1 MMMARPLPLSVGR
14 PVSLSILVA
23 AALLLVGAESPARA
37 GTVKGVVHLADEVG
51 GTRLYQ
57 GYWRLENGNVPVQSA
72 GGAKAETVVVLEVTK
87 DTHPPAAR
95 TVTVE
100 IGGLDARPRL
110 VVLGPGSVVELKN
123 TGKVTH
129 EFSTPDNPS
138 FMPVERLN
146 PGTFRRQK
154 FAAPGGYL
162 IRCAEYPHI
171 AVSAIVVASPF
182 FATLD
187 EKGNFSIP
195 DVPDGKAIL
204 KVWTRGK
211 WAYEQEIDTSK
222 KDPLSIKVSAPK
234 GKETKDNSAE

>member
-1 MMMARPLPLSVGR
+1 MMMARTL
-14 PVSLSILVA
+14 SLSSVVA
-23 AALLLVGAESPARA
+23 ASLLALALAPIPAWA
-37 GTVKGVVHLADEVG
+37 GTVKGVVHLADDANS
-51 GTRLYQ
+51 TRLYQ
-57 GYWRLENGNVPVQSA
+57 GYWRLENGNVPVQSS

-87 DTHPPAAR
+87 DTHAPAAR

-138 FMPVERLN
+138 FMPVERLT

-154 FAAPGGYL
+154 FTIPGGYL

-171 AVSAIVVASPF
+171 AISAIVVASPF
-182 FATLD
+182 FGTLD
-187 EKGNFSIP
+187 EKGNFTIP

-204 KVWTRGK
+204 KVWTRGR
-211 WAYEQEIDTSK
+211 WAHEQEIDTTR
-222 KDPLSIKVSAPK
+222 KDALSIKVSAPK
-234 GKETKDNSAE
+234 GSKETKDNSAE

>member
-1 MMMARPLPLSVGR
+1 MTTLARSLSLWFVVAGSLLLTD
-14 PVSLSILVA
+14 PVSQA
-23 AALLLVGAESPARA
+23 WA
-37 GTVKGVVHLADEVG
+37 GTVKGVVHLTDEASS
-51 GTRLYQ
+51 TRLYQ
-57 GYWRLENGNVPVQSA
+57 GYWRIENGSVPVQSA
-72 GGAKAETVVVLEVTK
+72 GGAKAETVVVLEVTR
-87 DTHPPAAR
+87 DTHAPPAR

-129 EFSTPDNPS
+129 EFSTPENPT
-138 FMPVERLN
+138 FMPIERLN

-154 FAAPGGYL
+154 FSAPGGYL

-171 AVSAIVVASPF
+171 AISAIVVGSSF
-182 FATLD
+182 FSTLD

-195 DVPDGKAIL
+195 DVPDGKAVL

-211 WAYEQEIDTSK
+211 WAYREEIDTSK
-222 KDPLSIKVSAPK
+222 KEPLSIKISGPNDR
-234 GKETKDNSAE
+234 ETKDKDSAE

>member
-1 MMMARPLPLSVGR
+1 MKMARSLPPSVTR
-14 PVSLSILVA
+14 SVVA
-23 AALLLVGAESPARA
+23 AALLLVGVPTSARA
-37 GTVKGVVHLADEVG
+37 GTVKGAVHLADEVG

-87 DTHPPAAR
+87 DTHAPAAR

-110 VVLGPGSVVELKN
+110 VILGPGSVVELKN

-171 AVSAIVVASPF
+171 AVSAIVVTSPY

-211 WAYEQEIDTSK
+211 WAHEEEIDTSK
-222 KDPLSIKVSAPK
+222 KEALSIKVSAPK
-234 GKETKDNSAE
+234 SKETKDNSAE

>member
-1 MMMARPLPLSVGR
+1 MTMLRSFPLPFVL
-14 PVSLSILVA
+14 A
-23 AALLLVGAESPARA
+23 AALVVLGRPRPAHA
-37 GTVKGVVHLADEVG
+37 GTVKGVVHLADEAG
-51 GTRLYQ
+51 STRLYQ

-72 GGAKAETVVVLEVTK
+72 GGAKAETVVVLELTK
-87 DTHPPAAR
+87 DTHAPAAR

-129 EFSTPDNPS
+129 EFSTPDNPT

-146 PGTFRRQK
+146 PGTFRRQQ
-154 FAAPGGYL
+154 FSAPGGYL

-171 AVSAIVVASPF
+171 AVSAIVVKSPY

-211 WAYEQEIDTSK
+211 WAYEEEIDTTK
-222 KDPLSIKVSAPK
+222 KDALSIKVTGPK

>member
-1 MMMARPLPLSVGR
+1 MMMMARPLSVSF
-14 PVSLSILVA
+14 VVA
-23 AALLLVGAESPARA
+23 AGLLLARPPAPVWA
-37 GTVKGVVHLADEVG
+37 GTVKGVVHLGDEANS
-51 GTRLYQ
+51 TRLYQ

-87 DTHPPAAR
+87 DTHAPAAR

-110 VVLGPGSVVELKN
+110 VMLGPGSVLELKN

-154 FAAPGGYL
+154 FMAPGGYL

-171 AVSAIVVASPF
+171 AISAIVVASPYF
-182 FATLD
+182 GTLD

-211 WAYEQEIDTSK
+211 WAYQEEIDTTRK
-222 KDPLSIKVSAPK
+222 EPLSIKVSAPK
-234 GKETKDNSAE
+234 GKETKDKDSAE

>member
-1 MMMARPLPLSVGR
+1 MTMAR
-14 PVSLSILVA
+14 SLSLGFVVA
-23 AALLLVGAESPARA
+23 AGLLLLCPVPAARA
-37 GTVKGVVHLADEVG
+37 GTVKGVVHLADEAG
-51 GTRLYQ
+51 STRLYQ

-72 GGAKAETVVVLEVTK
+72 GGAKAETVVVVEVTK
-87 DTHPPAAR
+87 DTHAPAAR

-129 EFSTPDNPS
+129 EFSTPDNPT
-138 FMPVERLN
+138 FMPGERLN

-154 FAAPGGYL
+154 FTAPGGYL

-171 AVSAIVVASPF
+171 AISAIVVSSPF
-182 FATLD
+182 FGTLD
-187 EKGNFSIP
+187 EKGNFTIP

-211 WAYEQEIDTSK
+211 WAHEEEIDTTK
-222 KDPLSIKVSAPK
+222 KEPLSIKVSGPK
-234 GKETKDNSAE
+234 DRETKDKDSAE